1 MFYTI
6 VTEPNLMKRLFL
18 FLALILSISRISFAQ
33 EVTLRIHTIA
43 AAGQD
48 SPVRVVQLM
57 LWPNPPDSY
66 SPAVIGVM
74 VHNFSDKKVVSA
86 RIESWLRAPG
96 GCTAQP
102 ASFSGGGGGTES
114 VYLEPGAEARL
125 WSFPADPHIAVS
137 AGVWT
142 RSTFIQVQIGVGAV
156 NFSDGTS
163 WHLTNNK
170 ALDPGQLESDSE
182 SCRDW
187 AWPQNLNSASMGR
200 WDELGTRPLRG
211 IGRLQLYRLPQ
222 RTTAT
227 PSPDSPEWATRENI
241 PTDSYYYDCTVE
253 LDARRGFCGRPQI
266 FPASRPHRA
275 GSVDP
280 LDF

>member
-6 VTEPNLMKRLFL
+6 ATEPNLMKRLFL
-18 FLALILSISRISFAQ
+18 LLALILSISRISFAQ

-43 AAGQD
+43 ATGQD
-48 SPVRVVQLM
+48 SPVRVVQLI

-74 VHNFSDKKVVSA
+74 VHNFSAKKVVSA
-86 RIESWLRAPG
+86 RVVYWLRAPS
-96 GCTAQP
+96 GCAAQS
-102 ASFSGGGGGTES
+102 ASFSGGTGGHES

-125 WSFPADPHIAVS
+125 WAFPANPNFAVS
-137 AGVWT
+137 TGVWV
-142 RSTFIQVQIGVGAV
+142 RSAFVQVQIGIGAV
-156 NFSDGTS
+156 DFADGTS
-163 WHLTNNK
+163 WRLTNNK
-170 ALDPGQLESDSE
+170 ALDPGQLASDSE
-182 SCRDW
+182 NCRDW
-187 AWPQNLNSASMGR
+187 AWPQNLDSASMGQ
-200 WDELGTRPLRG
+200 WNDPGNHLRG
-211 IGRLQLYRLPQ
+211 IGRLQLYRLPR

-253 LDARRGFCGRPQI
+253 LDARRGFCGRPQM
-266 FPASRPHRA
+266 FSASRPHRA

>member
-6 VTEPNLMKRLFL
+6 ATEPNLMKRLL
-18 FLALILSISRISFAQ
+18 LLLTLILGISRLSFAQ

-43 AAGQD
+43 ATGQD
-48 SPVRVVQLM
+48 SPVRVVQLI

-86 RIESWLRAPG
+86 RVEYWLRAPS
-96 GCTAQP
+96 GCAAQS
-102 ASFSGGGGGTES
+102 ASFSGGGGGPES
-114 VYLEPGAEARL
+114 VYLGPGAEARL
-125 WSFPADPHIAVS
+125 WAFPANPNIAVS
-137 AGVWT
+137 TGVWV
-142 RSTFIQVQIGVGAV
+142 RSAFVQVQIGIGAV
-156 NFSDGTS
+156 DFADGTS
-163 WHLTNNK
+163 WRLTNNK

-187 AWPQNLNSASMGR
+187 AWPQNLDSASMGR
-200 WDELGTRPLRG
+200 WDDPGNHLRG
-211 IGRLQLYRLPQ
+211 IGRLQLYRLPR

-227 PSPDSPEWATRENI
+227 PSPNSLEWATRENI

-253 LDARRGFCGRPQI
+253 LDARRGFCGRPQM
-266 FPASRPHRA
+266 FSASHPHRA

>member
-6 VTEPNLMKRLFL
+6 ATEPNLVKRLFL
-18 FLALILSISRISFAQ
+18 LLALILSISRISFAQ
-33 EVTLRIHTIA
+33 ELTLRVHTIA
-43 AAGQD
+43 ATGQD

-74 VHNFSDKKVVSA
+74 VHNFSDKKVASVSVVY
-86 RIESWLRAPG
+86 WLRAPS
-96 GCTAQP
+96 GCAAQS
-102 ASFSGGGGGTES
+102 ASFSGGTGGLES
-114 VYLEPGAEARL
+114 VYLEPSAEARL
-125 WSFPADPHIAVS
+125 WAFPNPHTAVS
-137 AGVWT
+137 TGVWV
-142 RSTFIQVQIGVGAV
+142 RSAFVQVQIGVGAV
-156 NFSDGTS
+156 DFFDGTS
-163 WHLTNNK
+163 WRLTNNK

-187 AWPQNLNSASMGR
+187 AWPQNLDSASIGQWNDPR
-200 WDELGTRPLRG
+200 NHTLRG
-211 IGRLQLYRLPQ
+211 IGRLQLYRLPR

>member
-6 VTEPNLMKRLFL
+6 ATEPNLMKRLFL
-18 FLALILSISRISFAQ
+18 LLALILSISRISFAQ

-43 AAGQD
+43 ATGQD
-48 SPVRVVQLM
+48 SPVRVVQLI

-74 VHNFSDKKVVSA
+74 VHNFSAKKVVSVHV
-86 RIESWLRAPG
+86 EYWLRAPS
-96 GCTAQP
+96 GCAAQS
-102 ASFSGGGGGTES
+102 ASFSGGTGGHES

-125 WSFPADPHIAVS
+125 WAFPANPNFAVS
-137 AGVWT
+137 TGVWV
-142 RSTFIQVQIGVGAV
+142 RSAFVQVQIGIGAV
-156 NFSDGTS
+156 DFADGTS
-163 WHLTNNK
+163 WRLTNNK
-170 ALDPGQLESDSE
+170 ALDPGQLASDSE
-182 SCRDW
+182 NCRDW
-187 AWPQNLNSASMGR
+187 AWPQNLDSASMGQ
-200 WDELGTRPLRG
+200 WNDPGNHLRG
-211 IGRLQLYRLPQ
+211 IGRLQLYRLPR

-253 LDARRGFCGRPQI
+253 LDARRGFCGRPQM